1 MTLFPSSTFS
11 KCLPSTAIHL
21 GQDMC
26 TLKVLLRG
34 QRESLGLFWDY
45 YKNWNFHR
53 TFSEKKYIYIEP
65 FGTIKP
71 ILFGYYKRQ
80 DILLTKDIL
89 ADAGQFQILF
99 LLFACLLSA
108 KGLQLY
114 KERKVMN
121 QTRTCANNEN
131 SQWPVT
137 CLVLGTTKS
146 CQAVASDAGCSSCRC
161 TYTRLNCVL

>member
-1 MTLFPSSTFS
+1 MHSQSTSERAKGVSRTVLRLLQKLRCSQNLF
-11 KCLPSTAIHL
+11 
-21 GQDMC
+21 
-26 TLKVLLRG
+26 R
-34 QRESLGLFWDY
+34 
-45 YKNWNFHR
+45 
-53 TFSEKKYIYIEP
+53 KKYIYIEP

-80 DILLTKDIL
+80 GILLTKDIL

-131 SQWPVT
+131 SQ
-137 CLVLGTTKS
+137 
-146 CQAVASDAGCSSCRC
+146 
-161 TYTRLNCVL
+161 